1 MDYKVEGV
9 TVSYGGE
16 DISEKLSP
24 RQKLLHD
31 ILYEK
36 KEQEYLQQNANKAEK
51 NGYLLRAL
59 SPIRQNL
66 LEWIEFEEDADVL
79 ELGGG
84 TGIITEMLCRRC
96 ARVTS
101 VVSDVGDAYINA
113 VRNRGKSHLRIMVP
127 DGDVS
132 PDGIRSKAYDAVIMV
147 GAEHKLFAA
156 LFGSEAATDAVG
168 EFSKLLTL
176 ANTCLKEGGRL
187 VLAVNNR
194 LGLQYWAGKTDACS
208 PEIGD
213 CLMGT
218 ASWREYCFS
227 KNRLSDLLE
236 TAGFSRATYYYPVP
250 DYLYADQIF
259 SGDYLP
265 GVGDIRPASSHYDS
279 ERYQFFDEKKVFD
292 TLCEDGCFEM
302 FANSFLVLC
311 EPDRKLQL
319 TEEQ

>member
-9 TVSYGGE
+9 TVSYAGE
-16 DISEKLSP
+16 DVSEKLSP

-31 ILYEK
+31 ILYER
-36 KEQEYLQQNANKAEK
+36 KEQEYLQQDAKKAEK
-51 NGYLLRAL
+51 NGYLFRAL

-66 LEWIEFEEDADVL
+66 LEWIEFPEGADIL

-84 TGIITEMLCRRC
+84 TGILTEMLCRRC

-101 VVSDVGDAYINA
+101 VVTNVGDAYINA
-113 VRNRGKSHLRIMVP
+113 VRNRGKSHLRILVP
-127 DGDVS
+127 RGDVTL
-132 PDGIRSKAYDAVIMV
+132 DGIGSKAYDAVILV
-147 GAEHKLFAA
+147 GAEHKLFEA
-156 LFGSEAATDAVG
+156 LFGSGAAADAAG
-168 EFSKLLTL
+168 EFSKLLAL
-176 ANTCLKEGGRL
+176 ANTRLKEGGRL
-187 VLAVNNR
+187 ILAVNNR

-208 PEIGD
+208 PGIGD
-213 CLMGT
+213 CLMGA
-218 ASWREYCFS
+218 ASCREYCFS
-227 KNRLSDLLE
+227 RNRLSAILRE
-236 TAGFSRATYYYPVP
+236 NGFSRAAYYYPIP

-292 TLCEDGCFEM
+292 TLCEDRCFEM
-302 FANSFLVLC
+302 FANSFLILS